1 MKRRLK
7 IAALCL
13 GLFFLSRFLRG
24 GWKSIDLEHDASTDR
39 VPGFEVAPA
48 GK

>member
-13 GLFFLSRFLRG
+13 GLFVLLVLSFLAWVIYTEAGLRF
-24 GWKSIDLEHDASTDR
+24 A
-39 VPGFEVAPA
+39 VAACPRSWA
-48 GK
+48 R